1 MEVKINKEIRDYTE
15 SIVFGLS
22 ARQFIF
28 SLTAVGVAVG
38 LFFLLRKHFGTETVS
53 WVCILGAVP
62 FAVLGF
68 VRYHGMSA
76 EQFLWAWI
84 RSELLEPKRLTA
96 SSTQNL
102 YCSLMKE
109 SAEKRL
115 NTETMKEDGEDVEN
129 IQHTAETG
137 S

>member
-1 MEVKINKEIRDYTE
+1 MEIKINKEIRDYTE

-76 EQFLWAWI
+76 EQFLWAWV

-96 SSTQNL
+96 SRTQNL

-109 SAEKRL
+109 SAEKHL
-115 NTETMKEDGEDVEN
+115 NTDTMKEDGEDVEN

>member
-1 MEVKINKEIRDYTE
+1 M
-15 SIVFGLS
+15 
-22 ARQFIF
+22 
-28 SLTAVGVAVG
+28 
-38 LFFLLRKHFGTETVS
+38 
-53 WVCILGAVP
+53 P

-84 RSELLEPKRLTA
+84 RSELLEPKRLIA
-96 SSTQNL
+96 SRTQNL
-102 YCSLMKE
+102 YYSLMKE